1 MSWFQLDP
9 HSLARRARDSG
20 RAAPSLAASL
30 SRGVIGFMLVSIA
43 GFAPWAVAGTWLYN
57 FGEFWVYV
65 SCALV
70 FIACS
75 GPALHRLIIG
85 PGSLARFYKLF
96 GIAFAAYAAA
106 WICCWMMI
114 AGETGCLIGLFV
126 GAALMGWILTRAFDA
141 PSATLPVIAVLFVS
155 NALGFYGGASAQL
168 RVMRMQDFMLLLG
181 RLHISSMM
189 VAQLLWGAVYGICF
203 GAGLGLAFFL
213 CQAQA
218 RALLRDGEY
227 SSLQEQ

>member
-9 HSLARRARDSG
+9 HSLARRARDG
-20 RAAPSLAASL
+20 GVAAPSLAASV
-30 SRGVIGFMLVSIA
+30 SRGMIGFTLVGIA

-57 FGEFWVYV
+57 LGEFWVYV

-70 FIACS
+70 FIAFS

-96 GIAFAAYAAA
+96 GVAFAAYAAA
-106 WICCWMMI
+106 WIGCWMMI
-114 AGETGCLIGLFV
+114 AGEAGCLIGLFA
-126 GAALMGWILTRAFDA
+126 GAAVMGWILTRAFDA
-141 PSATLPVIAVLFVS
+141 SSVTLPVIAVLFVS
-155 NALGFYGGASAQL
+155 NALGFYGGGFVEA
-168 RVMRMQDFMLLLG
+168 RVMRMQSFTLSLVG
-181 RLHISSMM
+181 LHIGPSML
-189 VAQLLWGAVYGICF
+189 AQLLWGAVYGLCF

-218 RALLRDGEY
+218 RALLRDGE
-227 SSLQEQ
+227 